1 MRIAFGL
8 MTAGAAALL
17 AACNAY
23 PPPPPPPGSPVAA
36 SGAYSDNRCLYAPNI
51 IGYRRGPGD
60 TVVVNVNSRDYYV
73 FRTQA
78 YCANRINWENRIA
91 LRSLSGT
98 FICSGY
104 DAEMYAPDAVGS
116 VYCPLYDM
124 HKLTPEEVA
133 IERATPPRDKR

>member
-1 MRIAFGL
+1 MRIALGL
-8 MTAGAAALL
+8 VIAGSAASL

-23 PPPPPPPGSPVAA
+23 SPPPPGTPAVAA
-36 SGAYSDNRCLYAPNI
+36 AEYGGRQCLYAPNI

-60 TVVVNVNSRDYYV
+60 TVIVNTNSRDYYV
-73 FRTQA
+73 FRTQG

-104 DAEMYAPDAVGS
+104 DAEMYVPDAVGS
-116 VYCPLYDM
+116 AYCPLYDM